1 MPEAPTQGMSQ
12 LHAALSALQQ
22 ATTRLERELVGFEHL
37 AGALLAYAQQ
47 QPGFDPVALN
57 DLAQHWMR
65 SGEWSLDDPALAPFE
80 RLEAVLR
87 SRQDSPVRTDSLPI
101 EQRRGFPYPPLL
113 RPVK

>member
-65 SGEWSLDDPALAPFE
+65 SGEGHWTIQRLRPLNGLKQFCAAGRIRQFE
-80 RLEAVLR
+80 RIAFPQNNGAAFR
-87 SRQDSPVRTDSLPI
+87 I
-101 EQRRGFPYPPLL
+101 RRCFA
-113 RPVK
+113 R